1 MLLHNHNLLSSWLL
15 PDGPLEEFS
24 IAIFL
29 VQAAL
34 LFQVWCHKVRSYI
47 VKQSICLTV
56 MFLMS
61 DSLFISNYRL
71 NRDVEN
77 LDVDGFILEV

>member
-1 MLLHNHNLLSSWLL
+1 M
-15 PDGPLEEFS
+15 
-24 IAIFL
+24 
-29 VQAAL
+29 
-34 LFQVWCHKVRSYI
+34 
-47 VKQSICLTV
+47 KQSIFLTV